1 MTGVCPIPTYAD
13 LGGNGYQEILPWSL
27 DMHGKRIRVF
37 SSAPPPKKRTHP
49 LDIPRR
55 IYNFRD

>member
-13 LGGNGYQEILPWSL
+13 LGGNGYQKILPWSL

-37 SSAPPPKKRTHP
+37 SSAPPPTEKADAPAGHSTAN
-49 LDIPRR
+49 L
-55 IYNFRD
+55 